1 MKENTCCFIAHRTI
15 NETEELRN
23 KLSAT
28 IEKLSTDEK
37 ADTFLFGN
45 KSRFDSL
52 CLSLIRRDLHPA
64 DGFKGKNLSAVIQR
78 DFVLFIVF

>member
-1 MKENTCCFIAHRTI
+1 MTNHTCCFIGHRTV

-28 IEKLSTDEK
+28 IEKLITDEK
-37 ADTFLFGN
+37 ADTFLFGS

-52 CLSLIRRDLHPA
+52 CLEIVSKLKEKYLTDGRCSKRVEHTPQIPA
-64 DGFKGKNLSAVIQR
+64 EKF
-78 DFVLFIVF
+78 